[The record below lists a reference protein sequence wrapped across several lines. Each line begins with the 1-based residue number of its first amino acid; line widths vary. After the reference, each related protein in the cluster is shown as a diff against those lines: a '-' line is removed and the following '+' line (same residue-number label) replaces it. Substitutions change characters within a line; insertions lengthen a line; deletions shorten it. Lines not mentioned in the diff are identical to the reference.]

1 MSRKDKLI
9 EKLKNIDSELKWDE
23 LVVLLGLLGYKCI
36 NNSGSRRL
44 FVNSDKKKITLHEPH
59 PGNKVKKPYKKE
71 VIKTL
76 IERGEL
82 EK

>member
-1 MSRKDKLI
+1 MLLVHDFKH
-9 EKLKNIDSELKWDE
+9 KNEVQNLS
-23 LVVLLGLLGYKCI
+23 KCI